1 MRTIAQIISWLSLVA
16 LTLPSILYLNGSRM
30 ELDTVKNIMLV
41 ASLVWFLSAPLWM
54 WKEKGA
60 P

>member
-16 LTLPSILYLNGSRM
+16 LTLPSILYLTGSM
-30 ELDTVKNIMLV
+30 ELDAVKKTMLV
-41 ASLVWFLSAPLWM
+41 ASLVWFLSATPWM

-60 P
+60 S

>member
-16 LTLPSILYLNGSRM
+16 LTMPSILYLTGSM
-30 ELDTVKNIMLV
+30 ELGAVKNIMLL
-41 ASLVWFLSAPLWM
+41 ASGVWFLSATPWM

-60 P
+60 S

>member
-16 LTLPSILYLNGSRM
+16 LTLPSILYLTGSM
-30 ELDTVKNIMLV
+30 ELDTVKKNMLI
-41 ASLVWFLSAPLWM
+41 ASLVWFLSATPWM

-60 P
+60 S

>member
-16 LTLPSILYLNGSRM
+16 LTLPSILYLTGSM
-30 ELDTVKNIMLV
+30 ELDTVKKIMLI
-41 ASLVWFLSAPLWM
+41 ASLVWFLSATPWM

-60 P
+60 S

>member
-16 LTLPSILYLNGSRM
+16 LTLPSILYLTGSM
-30 ELDTVKNIMLV
+30 DLDAVKKIMLV
-41 ASLVWFLSAPLWM
+41 ASLVWFLSATPWM

-60 P
+60 S

>member
-16 LTLPSILYLNGSRM
+16 LTVPSILYLTGSM
-30 ELDTVKNIMLV
+30 ELDTVKKIMLL
-41 ASLVWFLSAPLWM
+41 ASAVWFLSATPWM

-60 P
+60 S

>member
-16 LTLPSILYLNGSRM
+16 LTLPSILYLTGSRM

-41 ASLVWFLSAPLWM
+41 ASLVWFLAATPWM

-60 P
+60 S

>member
-16 LTLPSILYLNGSRM
+16 LTAPSIVYLAGGM
-30 ELDTVKNIMLV
+30 ELDEVKRIMLI
-41 ASLVWFLSAPLWM
+41 ASVVWFLSAASWM

-60 P
+60 S

>member
-16 LTLPSILYLNGSRM
+16 LTIPSILYLTGSM
-30 ELDTVKNIMLV
+30 ELDAVKKIMLL
-41 ASLVWFLSAPLWM
+41 ASLVWFLSATPWM

-60 P
+60 S

>member
-16 LTLPSILYLNGSRM
+16 LAIPSILYLTGSM
-30 ELDTVKNIMLV
+30 ELDEVKKIMLITSV
-41 ASLVWFLSAPLWM
+41 VWFLSATPWM

-60 P
+60 S